1 VTSEQDFDSIELMET
16 TQPTLSHLLRE
27 NLMGEASKDALRLD
41 FNRRLRL
48 EFHGTKVT
56 SDAGLLAYRELD
68 NALGLTST
76 IDSELRDIRTGKN
89 TQHSLA
95 ALLRQSIY
103 SRLAGYDDTNDAE
116 RLAVDPAMRN
126 VTGGRAIERSAASTS
141 VMSRFE
147 TEILTQPKNL
157 ELLMNLVGEW
167 VDRVH
172 QRKSLKQII
181 LDMDSSVSPTYGN
194 QEGSAYNGFF
204 GCTCYHPLFCFN
216 QFGDLERA
224 FLRNGNVH
232 SADDWRSLLEPIV
245 NRYQAYEILRFF
257 RGDAAFAN
265 PNIYRYLE
273 AEHYFYAIRLKG
285 NQILDDKVKNLL
297 TRPVGRP
304 PKKPIV
310 IYHSFRYQAA
320 SWKISRRVVAKI
332 EWHMGE
338 LFPRVNYI
346 VTNLRWKS
354 SNVVK
359 FYNKR
364 GTAEQ
369 WIKEGKYALN
379 WTRLSCHDFV
389 DNQVRLQLFALAY
402 NLGNFL
408 RRLALPKSVKQWSL
422 RTLRDKLVKIGAKV
436 VSHSRYVIFQIA
448 EVAIPRTLFQEI
460 LDRISQL
467 RFFTITARPG

>member
-1 VTSEQDFDSIELMET
+1 VTKELQFDSIEPMET
-16 TQPTLSHLLRE
+16 TQATFNHSLRE
-27 NLMGEASKDALRLD
+27 NPMGEARKDALRLD
-41 FNRRLRL
+41 FDRKLKL

-68 NALGLTST
+68 DALGL
-76 IDSELRDIRTGKN
+76 IAMIHSELRDIRTGKN
-89 TQHSLA
+89 TQHGLD
-95 ALLRQSIY
+95 ALLRQAIY
-103 SRLAGYDDTNDAE
+103 SRLAGYDDTNNAE
-116 RLAVDPAMRN
+116 RLAVDPAMRH
-126 VTGGRAIERSAASTS
+126 VAGGRAVERSAASNS

-147 TEILTQPKNL
+147 TEILTQLKNL

-172 QRKSLKQII
+172 QPKSLKHII

-194 QEGSAYNGFF
+194 REGSAYNGYFA
-204 GCTCYHPLFCFN
+204 CTCYHPLFCFN

-224 FLRNGNVH
+224 LLRNGNVH

-245 NRYQAYEILRFF
+245 HRYRAYDIIRFF
-257 RGDAAFAN
+257 RGDAAFAD
-265 PNIYRYLE
+265 PKMYRYLE
-273 AEHYFYAIRLKG
+273 AEGYFYAIRLKE
-285 NQILDDKVKNLL
+285 NQILHKKIEHML

-304 PKKPIV
+304 PEKLIV
-310 IYHSFRYQAA
+310 LYHSFRCQDA
-320 SWKISRRVVAKI
+320 SWNVPRRVVAKI
-332 EWHMGE
+332 EWHAGE
-338 LFPRVNYI
+338 LFPRVNFV

-408 RRLALPKSVKQWSL
+408 RRLVLQKPVKKWSL
-422 RTLRDKLVKIGAKV
+422 RTLREKLIKIGAKV
-436 VSHSRYVIFQIA
+436 ISHTRYVIFQMA
-448 EVAIPRTLFQEI
+448 EVAVPRALFREI
-460 LDRISQL
+460 LDRTRQL
-467 RFFTITARPG
+467 HFLTVPVRQG

>member
-1 VTSEQDFDSIELMET
+1 
-16 TQPTLSHLLRE
+16 
-27 NLMGEASKDALRLD
+27 MGESRRDALRLD
-41 FNRRLRL
+41 FDRELKV

-68 NALGLTST
+68 EVLGLTT
-76 IDSELRDIRTGKN
+76 MIESELTDSRTGKN
-89 TQHSLA
+89 TQHGLL
-95 ALLRQSIY
+95 ALLRQSVY

-116 RLAVDPAMRN
+116 RMCVDPAMRN
-126 VTGGRAIERSAASTS
+126 VVGGRAKERTAASTS
-141 VMSRFE
+141 LMGRFE

-157 ELLMNLVGEW
+157 ELLINLSGQW

-194 QEGSAYNGFF
+194 QEGTVYNGYFQ
-204 GCTCYHPLFCFN
+204 CTCYHPLFCFN
-216 QFGDLERA
+216 QFGDMEQA

-232 SADDWRSLLEPIV
+232 SADDWQSVLEPIIA
-245 NRYQAYEILRFF
+245 RYRSSDIPRFF
-257 RGDAAFAN
+257 RGDAGFAD
-265 PNIYRYLE
+265 PEIYRFLE
-273 AEHYFYAIRLKG
+273 AEDYFYAIRLKG
-285 NQILDDKVKNLL
+285 NIILYRHIEHLL

-310 IYHSFRYQAA
+310 LYESFRYKAA
-320 SWKISRRVVAKI
+320 SWHNSRRVVAKI
-332 EWHMGE
+332 EWHAGE
-338 LFPRVNYI
+338 LFPRIGFI

-369 WIKEGKYALN
+369 WIKEGKYALK

-389 DNQVRLQLFALAY
+389 DNQVRLQLFVLAY
-402 NLGNFL
+402 NLGNLL
-408 RRLALPKSVKQWSL
+408 RRLALPKSIKDWSL
-422 RTLRDKLVKIGAKV
+422 RTMREKLVKIGAKV
-436 VSHSRYVIFQIA
+436 VKHARYVTFQLA
-448 EVAIPRTLFQEI
+448 EVLVSRSLFREI
-460 LDRISQL
+460 LERIHRL
-467 RFFTITARPG
+467 KPVPIETG